1 MSCLLPMAFLQ
12 SIESLGAV
20 HLRGSPGLP
29 VLLVPLTEARSWAP
43 EVGAPLMEAR
53 GWAPEV
59 SYGLEMQSLICLL
72 DSPSVLIWERL

>member
-1 MSCLLPMAFLQ
+1 MSCLLLMAFLQ

-29 VLLVPLTEARSWAP
+29 VLLVHLT
-43 EVGAPLMEAR
+43 EAR

-59 SYGLEMQSLICLL
+59 SYGLEMQSSSSAVWNLHLC
-72 DSPSVLIWERL
+72 